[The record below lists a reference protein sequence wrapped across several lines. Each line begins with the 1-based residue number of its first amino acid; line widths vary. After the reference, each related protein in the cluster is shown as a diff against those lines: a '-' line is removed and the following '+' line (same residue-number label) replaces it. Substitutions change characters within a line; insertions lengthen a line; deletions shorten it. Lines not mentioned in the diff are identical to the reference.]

1 MLITLLRLK
10 KDGQILNHLNLKLVI
25 DSQLQNMQKTFRKKY
40 TGSLLKEIFVI
51 DFVLKANLW
60 KYKTKDLKGE
70 KIIARFYE
78 EELLLGKL

>member
-10 KDGQILNHLNLKLVI
+10 KDGQILNRLNLKLVI
-25 DSQLQNMQKTFRKKY
+25 DSQLQNMKKTFRKKC

-70 KIIARFYE
+70 TIIARFYE

>member
-10 KDGQILNHLNLKLVI
+10 KDGQILNRLNLKLVI
-25 DSQLQNMQKTFRKKY
+25 DSQLQNMKKTFRKKC

-60 KYKTKDLKGE
+60 K
-70 KIIARFYE
+70 
-78 EELLLGKL
+78 